1 MLKKINLIIS
11 REYLTRVRK
20 KSFIIISILTPLC
33 MLLLMAIPTLMQF
46 AGSETTYRIAVVDES
61 DFYGKSLTNN
71 DDVEFVMMNDNPSD
85 SLKYKFMHNN
95 YNAYLHITG
104 TPDNSDN
111 VTLYSETTLPIDIH
125 RQITDQLAEG
135 LRSQYIDQYKG
146 DKAELDSIINRL
158 SSAQAYLTAINI
170 SETGEEKEDSA
181 FISSGISILIALVIY
196 FIILLYGNM
205 VLNGVIE
212 EKRNRIV
219 EVLISSVTPFEL
231 MMGKILG
238 IALVALTQIL
248 IWVILVGIGM
258 LVITFTMGN
267 ITEVATTTAPDYES
281 LINQLM
287 LIDFNTIFTCSLIYF
302 IFGYLLYASFYA
314 WIGSTLENPSKGQQ
328 ITLIATL
335 PLCISL
341 YIALYIMQDPESSI
355 VWWASMIPITS
366 PVVMIARLPYGVPTW
381 ELITSIMVLIA
392 SFVGSTWI
400 AARIYRITILMYG
413 KNVTIKEILK
423 HLRKA

>member
-1 MLKKINLIIS
+1 MLNKINLIIS

-33 MLLLMAIPTLMQF
+33 MLILMALPTLMQF
-46 AGSETTYRIAVVDES
+46 IGSETTYRIAVVDDS
-61 DFYGKSLTNN
+61 NIYGKSLTNN
-71 DDVEFVMMNDNPSD
+71 DDVEFVMVTDQSAD
-85 SLKYKFMHNN
+85 SLKYNFMHRN

-125 RQITDQLAEG
+125 NTITDHLADG
-135 LRSQYIDQYKG
+135 LRSQYIDEYKG

-181 FISSGISILIALVIY
+181 FISSGISLFAALLIY

-231 MMGKILG
+231 MMGKIIG

-248 IWVILVGIGM
+248 IWVVLVGIGL
-258 LVITFTMGN
+258 LVMTLTSGN
-267 ITEVATTTAPDYES
+267 ITEAATTTMPGSENI
-281 LINQLM
+281 INQLM
-287 LIDFNTIFTCSLIYF
+287 LIDFNTIFTCTFIYF

-314 WIGSTLENPSKGQQ
+314 WIGSTLENPTEGQQ

-335 PLCISL
+335 PLCIAL
-341 YIALYIMQDPESSI
+341 YIALYIIQDPESSV
-355 VWWASMIPITS
+355 VWWSSMIPLTS
-366 PVVMIARLPYGVPTW
+366 PIVMIARLPYGVPTW
-381 ELITSIMVLIA
+381 ELVTSIVILFA

-400 AARIYRITILMYG
+400 AARIYRTTILMYG
-413 KNVTIKEILK
+413 KNVSIKEVIK
-423 HLRKA
+423 HFRQA

>member
-104 TPDNSDN
+104 APDNSDN

-181 FISSGISILIALVIY
+181 FISSGISLFAALLIY

-231 MMGKILG
+231 MMGKIIG

-248 IWVILVGIGM
+248 IWVVLVGIGL
-258 LVITFTMGN
+258 LVMTLTTGN
-267 ITEVATTTAPDYES
+267 ITEAATTTMPGSENI
-281 LINQLM
+281 INQLM

-314 WIGSTLENPSKGQQ
+314 WIGSTLENPSEGQQ

>member
-71 DDVEFVMMNDNPSD
+71 DDVEFVMMNDNPND

-125 RQITDQLAEG
+125 RQITDQLAEV

-146 DKAELDSIINRL
+146 DKTELDSIINRL
-158 SSAQAYLTAINI
+158 SSARAYLTAINI
-170 SETGEEKEDSA
+170 NDSGVEKEDSA
-181 FISSGISILIALVIY
+181 FISSSISILIALVIY

-219 EVLISSVTPFEL
+219 EVLISSITPFEL

-267 ITEVATTTAPDYES
+267 ITEVATTTAPNYES

-314 WIGSTLENPSKGQQ
+314 WIGSTLENPSEGQQ

-341 YIALYIMQDPESSI
+341 YIALYIMQDPESSV

>member
-158 SSAQAYLTAINI
+158 SSARAYLTAINI
-170 SETGEEKEDSA
+170 NDSGVEKEDSA

-267 ITEVATTTAPDYES
+267 ITEVATTTMPGSENI
-281 LINQLM
+281 INQLM

-314 WIGSTLENPSKGQQ
+314 WIGSTLENPSEGQQ

-341 YIALYIMQDPESSI
+341 YIALYIMQDPESSV